1 MTTTNGL
8 CPRGAVDFRAISD
21 NILEECATSDDV
33 LSPDIDGI
41 CESGHFTVP
50 GMVALVERSID
61 LLEKAH
67 MYEMMYP
74 AFKVNFSFIN
84 GQKKRAR
91 TCVLAQPFRLSP
103 PETVD
108 AMNAILMSC
117 WEG

>member
-74 AFKVNFSFIN
+74 AFKVTFFYEWTKDLLN
-84 GQKKRAR
+84 KK
-91 TCVLAQPFRLSP
+91 F
-103 PETVD
+103 
-108 AMNAILMSC
+108 
-117 WEG
+117 